1 MSGQSSQGDKL
12 GLGEKLAFGA
22 GNMNN
27 LLMNNILNVLLNPIY
42 NIALGV
48 SPALVGYATAI
59 PRLWDAVT
67 DPVVGSLSD
76 NFRSRWGRRK
86 PFMVLG
92 ALISALSLIAI
103 WLVPPVWGE
112 YSKFLYLIA
121 VSLVFYTGNTLFLV
135 PYTGLGLALSDDYR
149 ERTNLFAY
157 KAVVDALGGFLIP
170 WFYWLVTRPCFES
183 TLHGTRVLSLGLAV
197 WIILFAAI
205 PLCFCRE
212 RYDRS
217 IARQE
222 KVPILKGIAE
232 TMRNRP
238 FLLLTLSVTLMFF
251 GFYASS
257 ALGMY
262 LNIY

>member
-1 MSGQSSQGDKL
+1 MSGQSSQGNKL

-157 KAVVDALGGFLIP
+157 QSGGRCARRIPDSVVLLAGDP
-170 WFYWLVTRPCFES
+170 P
-183 TLHGTRVLSLGLAV
+183 VLRKHTARHPGPEPRAGRLDH
-197 WIILFAAI
+197 
-205 PLCFCRE
+205 PLRGRF
-212 RYDRS
+212 RS
-217 IARQE
+217 VSA
-222 KVPILKGIAE
+222 G
-232 TMRNRP
+232 
-238 FLLLTLSVTLMFF
+238 SVTT
-251 GFYASS
+251 GASPARRRCRS
-257 ALGMY
+257 
-262 LNIY
+262 